1 MDDMNSEIPKRMLY
15 QTSEDKRRSK
25 EWSVVPSRS
34 PKAFD

>member
-1 MDDMNSEIPKRMLY
+1 MDDIYSEISKRMLY
-15 QTSEDKRRSK
+15 QTSEDQRRSK